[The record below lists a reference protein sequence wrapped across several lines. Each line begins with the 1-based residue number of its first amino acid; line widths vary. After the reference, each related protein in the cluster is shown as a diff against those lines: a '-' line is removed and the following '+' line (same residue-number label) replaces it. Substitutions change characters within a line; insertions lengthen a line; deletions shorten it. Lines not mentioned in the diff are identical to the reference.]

1 MKVLTLLTKPMETN
15 NIPMKEV
22 TRLLYCADD
31 IYIDVKDE
39 RDKLTK
45 KHKFGSGIGLS

>member
-1 MKVLTLLTKPMETN
+1 MKTN
-15 NIPMKEV
+15 NMQMKELI
-22 TRLLYCADD
+22 RLLYCADD

-45 KHKFGSGIGLS
+45 KHKFGFGSDIS